1 MSETYDTKRA
11 TALLHKLAAQNV
23 SDFKADKK
31 IPEADRG
38 KAYIVKS
45 GEFMAALKREGIPH
59 PENIMTF
66 WQWAEP
72 IAKHVLPRYR
82 RALRRKP

>member
-1 MSETYDTKRA
+1 MSESYDTKRA

-23 SDFKADKK
+23 ADFKANKR
-31 IPEADRG
+31 IAEADRG

-45 GEFMAALKREGIPH
+45 GEFMAALKREGVPH
-59 PENIMTF
+59 PENILAF

-72 IAKHVLPRYR
+72 IAKRVLPRYR
-82 RALRRKP
+82 RELRKP